1 MLFKTATSRNIFA
14 IVAVGVV
21 ATVAT
26 AGSLFVMSYNQA
38 ETATAADMNAVAKVS
53 ASQIQGRIQTNM
65 QIVYSIRDTM
75 QAMAAD
81 RAGDRVTADRM
92 LSEIQSASAGTLGV
106 WTGWEPNAFDG
117 RDSDFANKGGHTDS
131 TGRYIP
137 YATSGTNGQINF
149 DPLIGYELPG
159 DGDYYR
165 LARKAGKP
173 VILEPFAYDLDG
185 VSTLMTSLTAPIVV
199 GGKVVGVA
207 GADIGLADVATALG
221 AMQPMGTGFV
231 ALV

>member
-1 MLFKTATSRNIFA
+1 QHLQQLGCPAAGQFSLAYAKRHHMLFKTATSRNIFA

-81 RAGDRVTADRM
+81 RAGDRVTA
-92 LSEIQSASAGTLGV
+92 
-106 WTGWEPNAFDG
+106 
-117 RDSDFANKGGHTDS
+117 
-131 TGRYIP
+131 
-137 YATSGTNGQINF
+137 
-149 DPLIGYELPG
+149 
-159 DGDYYR
+159 
-165 LARKAGKP
+165 
-173 VILEPFAYDLDG
+173 
-185 VSTLMTSLTAPIVV
+185 
-199 GGKVVGVA
+199 
-207 GADIGLADVATALG
+207 
-221 AMQPMGTGFV
+221 
-231 ALV
+231 